1 MFTISETVGKYPQES
16 YAAVVRTIQSEWI
29 FLQRVTWDTGD
40 AFGGVEKMIRENILP
55 CLLFGKTKILSPIV
69 GALSMM
75 PVKKSVLGPLNPVT
89 SAQDK

>member
-40 AFGGVEKMIRENILP
+40 TFAGLDKVVQETFFP
-55 CLLFGKTKILSPIV
+55 CLFFR
-69 GALSMM
+69 
-75 PVKKSVLGPLNPVT
+75 KKKFPLNHCR
-89 SAQDK
+89 SSKYDSGK